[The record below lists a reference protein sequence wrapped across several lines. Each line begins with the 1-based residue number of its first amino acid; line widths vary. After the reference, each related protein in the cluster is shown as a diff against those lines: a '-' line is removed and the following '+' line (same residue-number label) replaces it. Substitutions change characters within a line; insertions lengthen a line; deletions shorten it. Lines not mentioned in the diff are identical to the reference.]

1 MCAAMHQLRVYI
13 PDLTMVTKNERLHKI
28 KANRFS
34 IE

>member
-1 MCAAMHQLRVYI
+1 MHQLRVYI

-28 KANRFS
+28 KANS